1 MNQSTSLY
9 LSALRKVNWQS
20 TDSFC
25 FPSPLAKLWLLE
37 NGSMSQLLK
46 LHCQQLTVDL
56 LHNRPVKAEKLNSQE
71 VDLLSDEPCL
81 LRKVVLCGDSEPW
94 VLGRTL
100 IPASSLT
107 DQDHDLEQQ
116 GDIPLGITVFSTDNV
131 RRDALQVGWAKTED
145 GDFLAR
151 RSRLWMNNKP
161 MLVAE
166 LFLPASPVYQGK

>member
-1 MNQSTSLY
+1 
-9 LSALRKVNWQS
+9 
-20 TDSFC
+20 
-25 FPSPLAKLWLLE
+25 
-37 NGSMSQLLK
+37 MSQLLK

-145 GDFLAR
+145 GEFLAR